1 MSEHADHISC
11 RDVVALVTDY
21 FERALPAEQ
30 LSLFEQHLNFCDGC
44 SSYVEQ
50 MRLTKELVGRLEE
63 EDVPVEAKDRLLQAF
78 RDWDRS

>member
-30 LSLFEQHLNFCDGC
+30 LSLLEQHLNFCDGC
-44 SSYVEQ
+44 ISYVEQ